1 MRPAP
6 PAFSLEPIVHETLH
20 QRVHQH
26 IRRCLMEGRF
36 RPGQLLTIRDLAAQ
50 AGTSVMPVRD
60 ALQKLKV
67 EQALESTTSRSVRVP
82 VLSGEKFAQICDAR
96 IALEGQAARLAAQ
109 KATAED
115 ISRVEHAANA
125 FLNASEAG
133 DPTLLLE
140 RNRQF
145 HFAVYAAARHETI
158 MQMIETL
165 WVRCGPCTLALFEEL
180 TTESVKWGASAPHGQ
195 TVQALRRHQPDEA
208 ESAIVADIRATCA
221 RYRQHVAKAL
231 DSPAT

>member
-1 MRPAP
+1 MKSVP

-20 QRVHQH
+20 QRVHRH

-36 RPGQLLTIRDLAAQ
+36 KPGQLLTIRDLAAQ
-50 AGTSVMPVRD
+50 VGTSVMPVRD
-60 ALQKLKV
+60 ALQKLRV

-82 VLSGEKFAQICDAR
+82 VLSGEKFAEICDAR
-96 IALEGQAARLAAQ
+96 MVLEGHAARLAAQ

-115 ISRVEHAANA
+115 IARVERAADA

-145 HFAVYAAARHETI
+145 HFAVYAAARHETM

-180 TTESVKWGASAPHGQ
+180 TTESVKWGASTPHGKA
-195 TVQALRRHQPDEA
+195 VEGLRLHQPDQA
-208 ESAIVADIRATCA
+208 ESAIVADIRATCT
-221 RYRQHVAKAL
+221 RYQQHAAKVL
-231 DSPAT
+231 DSWGA